1 MLINLA
7 TTNIDY
13 NNPQKAMR
21 QIQNNVMQLKDT
33 VEMAMNNLDAGN
45 IVLDNGSSLQVA
57 VNSEE
62 LRGPQGFP
70 GQNGY
75 SPLVNI
81 TKSGKVTTISIQDVN
96 GVHAQNV
103 LDGVDGINGTNGTN
117 GVDGVDGQD
126 GQDGQDGFSP
136 TIVVKTDTETE
147 YVLTITT
154 KDGSFDT
161 PNLKGG
167 TQNA

>member
-70 GQNGY
+70 GTNGY
-75 SPLVNI
+75 SPIVNI
-81 TKSGKVTTISIQDVN
+81 TKTSGITTISIQDVN
-96 GVHAQNV
+96 GIHSSTVNDGI
-103 LDGVDGINGTNGTN
+103 DGVNGE
-117 GVDGVDGQD
+117 
-126 GQDGQDGFSP
+126 DGFSP
-136 TIVVKTDTETE
+136 TITVKTDTETE

-154 KDGSFDT
+154 KTGSFDT
-161 PNLKGG
+161 PNLR
-167 TQNA
+167 A

>member
-13 NNPQKAMR
+13 SNPQKAMR

-70 GQNGY
+70 GQNGF
-75 SPLVNI
+75 SPIVNI
-81 TKSGKVTTISIQDVN
+81 SKTSGVTTISIQDEN
-96 GVHAQNV
+96 GLHTSTVS
-103 LDGVDGINGTNGTN
+103 DGTNGI
-117 GVDGVDGQD
+117 DGQD
-126 GQDGQDGFSP
+126 GVDGQDGFSP
-136 TIVVKTDTETE
+136 TIVVKTDTSDE

-154 KDGSFDT
+154 KTGSFDT
-161 PNLKGG
+161 PNLRG
-167 TQNA
+167 

>member
-70 GQNGY
+70 GTNGF
-75 SPLVNI
+75 SPIVNI
-81 TKSGKVTTISIQDVN
+81 SKTGKITTLSIQDVN
-96 GVHAQNV
+96 GLHSSTIN
-103 LDGVDGINGTNGTN
+103 DGIDGTNGI
-117 GVDGVDGQD
+117 DGV
-126 GQDGQDGFSP
+126 DGQDGFSP
-136 TIVVKTDTETE
+136 TITVKTDTATE

-154 KDGSFDT
+154 KTGSFDT
-161 PNLKGG
+161 PNLRG
-167 TQNA
+167 

>member
-70 GQNGY
+70 GTNGY
-75 SPLVNI
+75 SPIVNI
-81 TKSGKVTTISIQDVN
+81 TKTAGITTISIQDIN
-96 GVHAQNV
+96 GIHSSTVS
-103 LDGVDGINGTNGTN
+103 DGIDGINGTNGI
-117 GVDGVDGQD
+117 DGA
-126 GQDGQDGFSP
+126 DGQDGFSP
-136 TIVVKTDTETE
+136 EITVKTDTATE

-154 KDGSFDT
+154 KSGSFDT
-161 PNLKGG
+161 PNLRG
-167 TQNA
+167 